1 MWSMNVELRW
11 DFYRKRKEKNVTSHE
26 GIENVTSTDSVSSAR
41 WSCYRQEGQNP
52 ADGEVDSVGTFLT
65 RRQKQTRGRKKK
77 EGQGEA
83 NPKAKR
89 VTKAR
94 A

>member
-52 ADGEVDSVGTFLT
+52 DGEVENLF
-65 RRQKQTRGRKKK
+65 
-77 EGQGEA
+77 
-83 NPKAKR
+83 
-89 VTKAR
+89 
-94 A
+94 